1 MMAVDLLYGDA
12 SVARRV
18 KEESQSLLTR
28 EEYLRQ
34 QKELFDLEVYDGVAE
49 DSAKTRRRD
58 AS

>member
-49 DSAKTRRRD
+49 GSAKTRRRD